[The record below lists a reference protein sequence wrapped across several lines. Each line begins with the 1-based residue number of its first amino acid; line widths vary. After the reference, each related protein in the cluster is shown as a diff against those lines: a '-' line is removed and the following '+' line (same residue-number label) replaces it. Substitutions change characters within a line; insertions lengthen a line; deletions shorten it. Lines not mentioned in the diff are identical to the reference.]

1 MKELKI
7 ICFGSFLIIASS
19 VFLEM
24 VVRQEDSRMKQHK
37 GKYKEEII
45 RTKEKTPSHASSYA
59 NVALRPVL
67 IL

>member
-45 RTKEKTPSHASSYA
+45 PSHASSYA